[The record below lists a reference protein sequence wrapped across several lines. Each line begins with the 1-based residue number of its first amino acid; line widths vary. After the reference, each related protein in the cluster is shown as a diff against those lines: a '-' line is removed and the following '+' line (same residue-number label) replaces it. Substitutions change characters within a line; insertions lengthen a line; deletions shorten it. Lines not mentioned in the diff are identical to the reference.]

1 MASSG
6 RSKTQSLAFVSLF
19 DTNTRLKITV
29 IRVSENSSKQP
40 IISYLKHD
48 KARFYMEVPD
58 QSSEFRSNERRCLL
72 SKRGFFTR
80 KIEEFWDWK
89 VSTWENKREEGF
101 AKDRKRRR
109 MVADLWFYVQPGATN
124 ILFGRSFSLYST
136 LLDLDYTWALH
147 IPPTFSFLP
156 SSSWS
161 SLVFIGGTC
170 FTHSYSNLKFAKE
183 CM

>member
-6 RSKTQSLAFVSLF
+6 RSKTQSLAFVSF
-19 DTNTRLKITV
+19 DINTRLKITV

-48 KARFYMEVPD
+48 KARFYME
-58 QSSEFRSNERRCLL
+58 RRCLL
-72 SKRGFFTR
+72 STRGFFTR
-80 KIEEFWDWK
+80 KIEELWDWK
-89 VSTWENKREEGF
+89 VSTWENKWEEGF

-124 ILFGRSFSLYST
+124 IRFGRSFSLYST

>member
-19 DTNTRLKITV
+19 DINTRLKITV

-48 KARFYMEVPD
+48 KARFYME
-58 QSSEFRSNERRCLL
+58 RRCLL
-72 SKRGFFTR
+72 STRGFFTR

-124 ILFGRSFSLYST
+124 IRFGRSFSLYST

-156 SSSWS
+156 SFLF
-161 SLVFIGGTC
+161 LVFLSFHWRHLFHTFLLQSQVC
-170 FTHSYSNLKFAKE
+170 
-183 CM
+183 